1 MDSKRPFGDEQ
12 NFAQNIVDTV
22 REPLVILDAELC
34 VRSANRAFYQTFRVS
49 PAETENHLIYELGNG
64 QWDIPALRSLLDDI
78 VPKSS
83 VFNDY
88 ELEHDF
94 PIIGRKVMLL
104 NARKLRPGDHTEYLV
119 LAMEDVTERRRS
131 EALLAEFEA
140 YAQNIVDTVR
150 VPLLMLDSSL
160 RVKSANRAFYQTFRV
175 SAEETEGSLIYELG
189 NGQWDI
195 PGLRTLLEEIIPLN
209 SVFNDYE
216 LEHSFPAIGR
226 RVMLLNARE
235 LRSANDAEILVLA
248 LEDVTENRRI
258 HDLEITYTSELQ
270 ASYER
275 LKELEKLRDD
285 LTHMIIHDLRT
296 PLTSVIAGMQTLD
309 VVGELNEEQLQ
320 LMGIA
325 VMGGE
330 TLLGMINDLLDVE
343 KSESGS
349 MELDYAELSPME
361 LVAAAVG
368 QIASLA
374 DSNELT
380 ILQQVEDDVPPLNGD
395 EGKLRRTLVNLLGNA
410 IKFTPAHGSIT
421 VGACRTEDRRSVKF
435 TVTDTGEGIPP
446 EAFEHI
452 FEKFGQVETRQ
463 GGRTMSTGLGLT
475 FCKLAV
481 EAHGGEISVDSEPG
495 SGTTFRFTIPISEPV
510 KEGQI

>member
-1 MDSKRPFGDEQ
+1 MDSKRPFVDEQ

-22 REPLVILDAELC
+22 REPLVILDADLC

-49 PAETENHLIYELGNG
+49 PEETENHHIYELGNG

-94 PIIGRKVMLL
+94 PTIGRKVMLL

-119 LAMEDVTERRRS
+119 LAMEDVTERRRA
-131 EALLAEFEA
+131 EALLAEIES

-150 VPLLMLDSSL
+150 EPLLMLDQSL
-160 RVKSANRAFYQTFRV
+160 RVKSANRAFYQTFQV
-175 SAEETEGSLIYELG
+175 TPEETEGSLIYELG

-195 PGLRTLLEEIIPLN
+195 PALRTLLEEIIPQN
-209 SVFNDYE
+209 SVFDDYE
-216 LEHSFPAIGR
+216 LEHEFPSIGR

-235 LRSANDAEILVLA
+235 LRSANDAKILVLA
-248 LEDVTENRRI
+248 LEDVTERERI

-270 ASYER
+270 ASYAR
-275 LKELEKLRDD
+275 LQELEKLRDD

-309 VVGELNEEQLQ
+309 VVGDLNDEQLKM
-320 LMGIA
+320 MGIA

-349 MELDYAELSPME
+349 LELDYAELSPKE
-361 LVAAAVG
+361 LVVEAIG
-368 QIASLA
+368 QVASLA
-374 DSNELT
+374 DSNEL
-380 ILQQVEDDVPPLNGD
+380 ILHQRVEDEIPSVSGD
-395 EGKLRRTLVNLLGNA
+395 KSKLRRTLVNLLGNA
-410 IKFTPAHGSIT
+410 IKFTPTNGSVTI
-421 VGACRTEDRRSVKF
+421 AARRTEDGRSVEF
-435 TVTDTGEGIPP
+435 AVTDTGEGIPP
-446 EAFEHI
+446 EAFERI
-452 FEKFGQVETRQ
+452 FEKFGQVATRQ

-475 FCKLAV
+475 FCKLVV
-481 EAHGGEISVDSEPG
+481 EAHGGEIGVDSDPG
-495 SGTTFRFTIPISEPV
+495 QGSTFRFTIPIVARLNDET
-510 KEGQI
+510 